1 VSLVAAHARASIQE
15 LGRYPAY
22 VVPTLLFPA
31 MFFVFFGSSAR
42 GEIATL
48 GMCSFAAFAVIG
60 VAFFQFGV
68 GIAVE
73 RGSPWETF
81 LRTLP
86 VSPRQRI
93 LARLLCGALF
103 AAASAAIVVAAAL
116 ATTDAA
122 LDAARWLELVVV
134 LLAGVVP
141 FGLLGIA
148 LGYWATPKS
157 ALPLANVLYLALAYA
172 GGLWVRPAGLPEA
185 VYRLSP
191 YLPTRHLADILAGV
205 ARGSPW
211 RPGDWLALACFTLVF
226 AAAAVAGYR
235 RDELRRFR

>member
-1 VSLVAAHARASIQE
+1 MSLVLAHARASALE
-15 LGRYPAY
+15 LGRYPGY

-42 GEIATL
+42 GYVATL

-86 VSPRQRI
+86 ISPLDRI
-93 LARLLCGALF
+93 LARLACGAIF
-103 AAASAAIVVAAAL
+103 AAASAAIVVAVAL
-116 ATTDAA
+116 ALTDAA
-122 LDAARWLELVVV
+122 LDPVRWLELAAV
-134 LLAGVVP
+134 LVAAIVP
-141 FGLLGIA
+141 FGLLGIG

-157 ALPLANVLYLALAYA
+157 ALPIANVLY
-172 GGLWVRPAGLPEA
+172 
-185 VYRLSP
+185 
-191 YLPTRHLADILAGV
+191 
-205 ARGSPW
+205 
-211 RPGDWLALACFTLVF
+211 
-226 AAAAVAGYR
+226 
-235 RDELRRFR
+235 